1 MAIKDILKKVF
12 DFGIE
17 KKYFRISTIG
27 KLDKSCCIASRVEII
42 DFDETKT
49 IICKN
54 NNWVDI
60 KSCDG
65 LKIFAKNNR
74 IDFIEMKSIVK
85 IFEYQKP
92 NTKTELK
99 LHIENFDF
107 ISKIRDSLMLLSSI
121 TQEGVLNK
129 KERAD
134 YHKIPKQPILLTD
147 IDFIEDGLWAIMF
160 TLNFLENMSN
170 DIRSL
175 LKDEIQTV
183 RPDTFNNILQP
194 KLMDCKSIDEYYKLS
209 N

>member
-65 LKIFAKNNR
+65 LKILAKNNR